1 MYFWFQNV
9 FTDLL
14 WASATTG
21 IPTLMFDPVAIRRTF
36 IQWACNAVPRTG
48 KHVNTYDQLEDE
60 LAHAYF
66 RYTENKHEKTSYEF
80 RVGSLLVYYSTIIQL
95 ALV

>member
-21 IPTLMFDPVAIRRTF
+21 IPTLMFNPVVIRRTF
-36 IQWACNAVPRTG
+36 IQRACNAVPRTG
-48 KHVNTYDQLEDE
+48 KHMNTYDQLEYE

-80 RVGSLLVYYSTIIQL
+80 RVGSLLVYYLTIIQI